1 MSGETARN
9 QLFGTERKRSI
20 GARAWWQGPV

>member
-20 GARAWWQGPV
+20 GARAW